1 MGKSHSD
8 NHKQIFFLN
17 KHLKWQV
24 INQCQSHIPW
34 ILQINR
40 NSSSEVL
47 KKNLDFYL
55 NQEKARRHIGS
66 SVTYNLSNTLKT
78 INAASSRNS
87 FLTQIFYLKSQ
98 RWGFPGN
105 LFDLQLSWSSSSCF
119 WSLILSFLLCF
130 FTVSNHAHQFTSV
143 VKTKWHW
150 RA

>member
-47 KKNLDFYL
+47 KKKSGFLFKSG
-55 NQEKARRHIGS
+55 EGKE
-66 SVTYNLSNTLKT
+66 TY
-78 INAASSRNS
+78 RV
-87 FLTQIFYLKSQ
+87 QC
-98 RWGFPGN
+98 
-105 LFDLQLSWSSSSCF
+105 DL
-119 WSLILSFLLCF
+119 
-130 FTVSNHAHQFTSV
+130 
-143 VKTKWHW
+143 
-150 RA
+150 